1 MCIYIYTYIE
11 IFGRIRGPIS
21 TQMGPERVQKGAH
34 LGPLRVPGAPF
45 LASAII
51 CNPNRQMMV
60 RLHHTLHK
68 QVCLIL
74 YFGVICIIIYLI
86 LIYKHTYT
94 SFLWEE
100 EVDEDLYSPE
110 SPLVGCGSD
119 HSDWSDIRGRPVHCL
134 FFHFALSLFKCMLV
148 SSCLPCCQY
157 ATTHIRPQT
166 QKKHRLEVCAY
177 CIYIYWGMYT

>member
-1 MCIYIYTYIE
+1 MHIMHICIYIYCATGLE
-11 IFGRIRGPIS
+11 VC
-21 TQMGPERVQKGAH
+21 T
-34 LGPLRVPGAPF
+34 F

-51 CNPNRQMMV
+51 CNPNLQIMV

-119 HSDWSDIRGRPVHCL
+119 HSD
-134 FFHFALSLFKCMLV
+134 
-148 SSCLPCCQY
+148 
-157 ATTHIRPQT
+157 
-166 QKKHRLEVCAY
+166 
-177 CIYIYWGMYT
+177 